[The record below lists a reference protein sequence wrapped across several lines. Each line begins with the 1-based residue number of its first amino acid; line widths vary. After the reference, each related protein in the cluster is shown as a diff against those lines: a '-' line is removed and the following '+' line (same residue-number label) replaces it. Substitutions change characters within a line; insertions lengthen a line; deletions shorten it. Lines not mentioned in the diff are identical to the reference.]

1 MGKGWGW
8 ANGWG
13 LAALIAGLSLVV
25 WWVRQSL
32 ASPNPLIAVRSFSN
46 RTIAV
51 GCAVTALV
59 SMWTL
64 PLTVFFSLLMQYPFW
79 EPAGLGFS
87 AALAGVAKLHSTHR
101 LTLDV
106 HDSGR
111 PRGQGRGR

>member
-59 SMWTL
+59 SMGTL
-64 PLTVFFSLLMQYPFW
+64 QITVFFSLLLQAPVW
-79 EPAGLGFS
+79 TAAGLGFS
-87 AALAGVAKLHSTHR
+87 ATLRSAERRVGKECVSTCI
-101 LTLDV
+101 
-106 HDSGR
+106 S
-111 PRGQGRGR
+111 RGAT